1 VKLCCGR
8 TLVLL
13 FKNKGEVVEGF
24 DDVFGAGV
32 GEFKNS
38 KEEED
43 VVEEEETEE
52 EGEDDEKF
60 NPKPPSKILDS
71 DDG

>member
-1 VKLCCGR
+1 VKLCWGR
-8 TLVLL
+8 TFVLL

-24 DDVFGAGV
+24 DDDVFGAGV

-38 KEEED
+38 KEEEE

-60 NPKPPSKILDS
+60 ISKPPKILDS